1 MAAAGRA
8 RLLRPQM
15 PDDTPFTGPPVI
27 LVPSLINAPDVM
39 DISADRSLLRSLL
52 RSGANAMLVDWG
64 EPSPEDRDLDL
75 AAHVEQLLL
84 PLLDTLERPP
94 ILVGYCL
101 GGTLALAAGAALEAA
116 GTPARAV
123 ATIAAPWRFSGYD
136 DGFRAEAQ
144 RIWEGAKPVCETLG
158 QVPME
163 VLQTG
168 FWSLDPARTV
178 SKYAA
183 FADMEEASAAYHAF
197 ITLEDWANAGAPLTL
212 AAGRDLVER
221 CYGSDE
227 PGSGAWSVA
236 GKIAAPEALSCPTL
250 AIASTTDRIVPS
262 AATPPLRERIDLALG
277 HVGMMVGG
285 RAESALFKPLADW
298 IARHS

>member
-1 MAAAGRA
+1 
-8 RLLRPQM
+8 M
-15 PDDTPFTGPPVI
+15 PDDTPVIGPPIV

-39 DISADRSLLRSLL
+39 DLSHERSLLRFLL

-64 EPSPEDRDLDL
+64 SPDPEDRDLDL
-75 AAHVEQLLL
+75 AGHVERLLL
-84 PLLDTLERPP
+84 PLLDTLDSPP

-136 DGFRAEAQ
+136 EAFRAEAQ
-144 RIWEGAKPVCETLG
+144 RIWEGAEPVCEALG

-168 FWSLDPARTV
+168 FWSLDPMRTV
-178 SKYAA
+178 SKFAA
-183 FADMEEASAAYHAF
+183 FADMEEASGAYHAF
-197 ITLEDWANAGAPLTL
+197 ITLEDWANTGAPLTL
-212 AAGRDLVER
+212 ATGRDLVER
-221 CYGSDE
+221 CYGTDE
-227 PGSGAWSVA
+227 PGAGRWSVA
-236 GKIAAPEALSCPTL
+236 GTIAAPQTLSCPTL

-285 RAESALFKPLADW
+285 RAESALFRPLADW

>member
-1 MAAAGRA
+1 M
-8 RLLRPQM
+8 M
-15 PDDTPFTGPPVI
+15 
-27 LVPSLINAPDVM
+27 
-39 DISADRSLLRSLL
+39 
-52 RSGANAMLVDWG
+52 VDWG
-64 EPSPEDRDLDL
+64 APSEQDRDLDL
-75 AAHVEQLLL
+75 AGHVEQLLL
-84 PLLDTLERPP
+84 PLLDTLDRPP

-101 GGTLALAAGAALEAA
+101 GGTLALAAGAALDAA
-116 GTPARAV
+116 GRPARAV
-123 ATIAAPWRFSGYD
+123 ATIAAPWRFSGYNE
-136 DGFRAEAQ
+136 GFRAEAR

-221 CYGSDE
+221 CYGEDE

-236 GKIAAPEALSCPTL
+236 GTIAAPEALSCPTL

-285 RAESALFKPLADW
+285 RAETALFGPLADW